1 MAKVDA
7 LMALCDE
14 LETHLTQQ
22 ETTATHLATAAVQTL
37 AS

>member
-1 MAKVDA
+1 VAKVDA

-22 ETTATHLATAAVQTL
+22 ETTAAVQTL